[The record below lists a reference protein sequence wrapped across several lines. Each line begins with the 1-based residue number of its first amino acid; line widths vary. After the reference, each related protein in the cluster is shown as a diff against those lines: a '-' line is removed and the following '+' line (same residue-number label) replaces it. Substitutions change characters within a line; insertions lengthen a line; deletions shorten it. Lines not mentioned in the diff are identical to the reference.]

1 MYIKYADRKKICEKL
16 AAYRV
21 GEIVAVLTDTE
32 CEDGLIEAQTKLTI
46 TSIKIRDNIFV
57 PEILENQLSNY
68 VSDCDEYNFIYTLTP
83 IDSTPA
89 GIYDF
94 SSSEFVRADEFV
106 GKDFNSIYRA
116 KEKRRKRAAAKY
128 WGKVV
133 LLLAAGFI
141 SYTAIISLLLLP
153 IFWICEIPFFT
164 APFLALGIAFFA
176 MLFSMLSE
184 KITGSFTKLTTNH
197 CIAKRKDR

>member
-83 IDSTPA
+83 IDKLVSP
-89 GIYDF
+89 Y
-94 SSSEFVRADEFV
+94 EFA
-106 GKDFNSIYRA
+106 
-116 KEKRRKRAAAKY
+116 
-128 WGKVV
+128 
-133 LLLAAGFI
+133 
-141 SYTAIISLLLLP
+141 
-153 IFWICEIPFFT
+153 
-164 APFLALGIAFFA
+164 
-176 MLFSMLSE
+176 
-184 KITGSFTKLTTNH
+184 
-197 CIAKRKDR
+197 